1 MQIQYCS
8 KTFPWMFLLLTISV
22 PFPVRAADL
31 SFSDSLEALYT
42 KNETL
47 LAAGQEELQYEAER
61 AAARGLFLPR
71 IAIDGT
77 YTRLDKPIKVE
88 MEDIR
93 QDLLNLKL
101 FDLIPILSPGALPSL
116 DLMLQDDE
124 FVVALLTATWPVFT
138 GGRILAANRA
148 AGARLE
154 QARQKTRFT
163 EYNLTSELARRYFG
177 LCLALQVHQVR
188 HQIFQGM
195 NEHFSQARR
204 LEEEGMISRAE
215 RLHADVARAQADR
228 EFKAA
233 GRDVKIVEGAL
244 ANILAMDQPVTP
256 TSPLFLVR
264 MEESLPDFIR
274 LAMDR
279 HPGLKQFAAKQDQAH
294 QGYKAQVG
302 RWFPDIFFFGT
313 QQIYEHHLTDL
324 APEWVAGVGVR
335 LPLFEGGARWHKMR
349 AAKSVEER
357 VAYLKKKACRD
368 VSTLVEKRYNE
379 LMKALEQFD
388 ALEASLALAE
398 ENLHVQRRAF
408 EEGFATSLN
417 VVDAQLSLSGVQM
430 ERLVAAF
437 DFDVALAELL
447 EASGQSERF
456 EEYRSRAYMEVKDQ
470 T

>member
-124 FVVALLTATWPVFT
+124 FVVAMLNATWPVFT

-148 AGARLE
+148 ARARLE
-154 QARQKTRFT
+154 ESREQKRTT
-163 EYNLTSELARRYFG
+163 TYHLISELARRYFG
-177 LCLALQVHQVR
+177 LRMAERVRDVRRQVLE
-188 HQIFQGM
+188 GM
-195 NEHFSQARR
+195 NRHLYQARR
-204 LEEEGMISRAE
+204 LEEEGMIARGE
-215 RLHADVARAQADR
+215 RLHANVAQAEADR
-228 EFKAA
+228 ELKGA
-233 GRDVKIVEGAL
+233 GRDVRIAEIAL
-244 ANILAMDQPVTP
+244 ANILAVDGPVTP
-256 TSPLFLVR
+256 TSPLFLAR
-264 MEESLPDFIR
+264 IDEPLPEFIR
-274 LAMDR
+274 SAIDR
-279 HPGLKQFAAKQDQAH
+279 HPGLKQVAAKKDQAH
-294 QGYKAQVG
+294 QGYRAEVG
-302 RWFPDIFFFGT
+302 RWFPEVFLFGT
-313 QQIYEHHLTDL
+313 QQLYEHDLTYL
-324 APEWVAGVGVR
+324 APEWMAGVGAR
-335 LPLFEGGARWHKMR
+335 LSLFEGGSRWHKMR
-349 AAKSVEER
+349 AARSVEER
-357 VAYLKKKACRD
+357 VRYLERKARRD
-368 VSTLVEKRYNE
+368 VATLVEKRYNE
-379 LMKALEQFD
+379 LMKALEQFE

-398 ENLHVQRRAF
+398 ENLRVQRRAF
-408 EEGFATSLN
+408 EEGFGTSLK
-417 VVDAQLSLSGVQM
+417 VVDAQLSLSGVQV
-430 ERLVAAF
+430 ERLVAAY
-437 DFDVALAELL
+437 DFDVALAEFL
-447 EASGQSERF
+447 EAGGQSERY
-456 EEYRSRAYMEVKDQ
+456 EEFRRRADVEVGE
-470 T
+470 